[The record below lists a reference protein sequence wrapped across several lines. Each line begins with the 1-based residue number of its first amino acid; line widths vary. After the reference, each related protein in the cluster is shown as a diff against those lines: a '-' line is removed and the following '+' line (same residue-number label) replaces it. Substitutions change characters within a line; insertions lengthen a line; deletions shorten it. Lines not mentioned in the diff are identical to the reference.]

1 MEFVIEVN
9 KYTLEVTYK
18 SGPILHH
25 NVKKDAD
32 GSANKYTTW
41 AVSTCCLLSLLHM
54 YWLVN
59 TTVASTT

>member
-18 SGPILHH
+18 SVPSPILHH

-32 GSANKYTTW
+32 GSANKYTT
-41 AVSTCCLLSLLHM
+41 
-54 YWLVN
+54 
-59 TTVASTT
+59 